1 MAVPEMLVA
10 VHVMVVTPALNV
22 NGLGNTGP
30 VPDPEVAPVITHVNV
45 IAWPPIIVGIPGL
58 RAAAHNPGCVLTV
71 LFTGQ
76 LICGGLLGVT
86 VTWNVQVAVCPQAS
100 VAV

>member
-1 MAVPEMLVA
+1 MLVA
-10 VHVMVVTPALNV
+10 VHVMVVTPVLNV

-45 IAWPPIIVGIPGL
+45 IACPAIIVGIPGFK
-58 RAAAHNPGCVLTV
+58 AAEHNPGCVFIVRL
-71 LFTGQ
+71 TGQ
-76 LICGGLLGVT
+76 LIWGGTLGVI
-86 VTWNVQVAVCPQAS
+86 VTRKVQLAEWPQAS